1 LSGRAIV
8 FLRVGLIEYSM
19 ALPTSAP
26 SNSTRRGFA
35 ICWATPKNF
44 AASWASVTQT
54 DPPTPTVECSDQEPW
69 SPALVRTR

>member
-54 DPPTPTVECSDQEPW
+54 
-69 SPALVRTR
+69 